1 MLKVSQKLEYAIRAM
16 IELAEHRDDETLTP
30 AREIAERQ
38 QVPLRFLEQ
47 QLGALSRAGLVESF
61 RGAGGGCRL
70 ARDPA
75 EITVAEVA
83 DAIEGQIYPVF
94 CLEPSDHTC
103 FADSRCGLQGFWAD
117 VARAVQDVFERT
129 TVADLAA
136 RHRKMAPG
144 PVDAQP
150 RAAAVALELRGF
162 PAHRFRGVHPHDL
175 RELRAANRAGTLQR
189 RASIRQRR
197 QRPGELTLLAALHA
211 IGHVGHLA
219 ASLPHPHKALEP
231 PRTGG
236 SRRMVEAPTARCKY
250 PWPTFGSR
258 LEPRVAHVRR
268 SAVRC
273 GFRRSGKGRDP

>member
-1 MLKVSQKLEYAIRAM
+1 
-16 IELAEHRDDETLTP
+16 
-30 AREIAERQ
+30 
-38 QVPLRFLEQ
+38 VPLRFLEQ

-75 EITVAEVA
+75 DITVAEVA

-144 PVDAQP
+144 PVVLSPEQ
-150 RAAAVALELRGF
+150 
-162 PAHRFRGVHPHDL
+162 
-175 RELRAANRAGTLQR
+175 
-189 RASIRQRR
+189 
-197 QRPGELTLLAALHA
+197 LL
-211 IGHVGHLA
+211 
-219 ASLPHPHKALEP
+219 
-231 PRTGG
+231 
-236 SRRMVEAPTARCKY
+236 
-250 PWPTFGSR
+250 SR
-258 LEPRVAHVRR
+258 LN
-268 SAVRC
+268 
-273 GFRRSGKGRDP
+273 